1 MVISPSEKTQ
11 KREIGSVL
19 LNDAAGGGRESL
31 TEKVVFEGR
40 TEGRERRA
48 LGLSGGREALSRQRE
63 HHGMKPDG
71 EE

>member
-11 KREIGSVL
+11 KRETGSVL

-31 TEKVVFEGR
+31 TEKVMFKGR
-40 TEGRERRA
+40 GRRA
-48 LGLSGGREALSRQRE
+48 LGLCGGREALSRQRE
-63 HHGMKPDG
+63 HHGLKPDG

>member
-19 LNDAAGGGRESL
+19 LNDAAGG
-31 TEKVVFEGR
+31 
-40 TEGRERRA
+40 GRERRA

>member
-40 TEGRERRA
+40 TEGR
-48 LGLSGGREALSRQRE
+48 
-63 HHGMKPDG
+63 KG
-71 EE
+71 EP